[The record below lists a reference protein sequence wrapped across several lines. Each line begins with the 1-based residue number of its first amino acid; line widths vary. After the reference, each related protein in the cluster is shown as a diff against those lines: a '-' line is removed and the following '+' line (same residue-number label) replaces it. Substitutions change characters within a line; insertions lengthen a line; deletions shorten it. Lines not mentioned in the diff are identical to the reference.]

1 MAKISEIAADLG
13 KKPNIVVTKAKELGL
28 NIKGAMSTVNDEEAQ
43 RLYDYITK
51 GVDTHA
57 TSKPHKESKKETIS
71 NTDSKK
77 EASSL
82 EESEDSTSK
91 TTKAKTQNDKEE
103 FMQTALQDKTLTPE
117 ASAQESLESK
127 TTPPSQTNTK
137 DLEKEVK
144 LTPTKDK
151 IRIVSTPK
159 VETKQTPT
167 KTDFKD
173 EISSLQDM
181 KNQDARN
188 DTKKDLPIINLNKPE
203 IKQAIQE
210 IKNDLNNTR
219 LESNALPRPVEQD
232 VRKTYGR
239 VRVVSKNQTE
249 EVAPRNDK
257 KPKIDLANANETL
270 AKIKLASN
278 ETSKPRKEKKKDISK
293 APAKSAHHHAQY
305 LELDR
310 ELGFGSYDDDEE
322 EVVLLDLREQEP
334 KNEDEIEKVRKAVND
349 KIRLNRYSPYMQEGS
364 IKRSSRKSRNKGMD
378 KNNQKNEANNL
389 KEILIP
395 EDVRVYEFADKAGIE
410 LNKVLGVLFNLGLK
424 VLKNDFLDRDTI
436 EILANEFGINVK
448 IQSVGNEV
456 LEEVIND
463 QDLVE
468 RPPVVT
474 IMGHVDHGKTSL
486 LDKIRN
492 SRIASKEAGGI
503 TQHIGA
509 YMVEKN
515 GKKISFID
523 TPGHEAF
530 AQMRSRGAQVTD
542 IAIIVI
548 AADDGVKQQSIE
560 ALNHAKNANVQ
571 IIIAMNKMDKENANP
586 DKLKSECAELGFTPS
601 DWGGNYDFIPLSA
614 KSGEGIDLLLE
625 TILIQAELLE
635 LKASQKARPKAVVL
649 EGSQQKGKGSVATII
664 VQQGILKVGMSV
676 VADTAYGKIRSMQ
689 DDLGNELTELHPS
702 EIAQITGLNEVPLAG
717 SALYYTDTDSEAREQ
732 AMKRSAYLRQK
743 ALSKTTKVTFD
754 ELSTMV
760 AQENLKS
767 LPIILRADTQGSLEA
782 LKNSLLALSNDEVQI
797 NVISVGVGSITLS
810 DVNLASASTNCI
822 ILGFNI
828 KASNEIKNE
837 AKNLGVTLKTYSII
851 YDLLDEVK
859 LLIGGMMSPLMEEE
873 ITGEAVIRELF
884 TVAKVGVI
892 AGCMVNEG
900 VIEKNLHARVI
911 RNGTVVHE
919 GKIASLKRFKDDV
932 REVKK
937 GFECGIM
944 LEGFNDLKAEDV
956 IETYKQIAKKREL

>member
-13 KKPNIVVTKAKELGL
+13 KKPSIVVTKAKELGL
-28 NIKGAMSTVNDEEAQ
+28 NIKGAMSSVNDEEAL
-43 RLYDYITK
+43 RLYTYITQ
-51 GVDTHA
+51 GIDTHA
-57 TSKPHKESKKETIS
+57 STKVAADSNATKEEDAS
-71 NTDSKK
+71 NQANSSSQDNAAKIE
-77 EASSL
+77 EAL
-82 EESEDSTSK
+82 EQDIAK
-91 TTKAKTQNDKEE
+91 TTKAKKEE
-103 FMQTALQDKTLTPE
+103 DVKAALKDSTK
-117 ASAQESLESK
+117 
-127 TTPPSQTNTK
+127 K
-137 DLEKEVK
+137 DLEVTASQDTVSSQDDIKEAK
-144 LTPTKDK
+144 PLKDK

-159 VETKQTPT
+159 VETKQPDIKPDT
-167 KTDFKD
+167 KKD
-173 EISSLQDM
+173 ENFKASAMSLQDM
-181 KNQDARN
+181 KNEDSRN
-188 DTKKDLPIINLNKPE
+188 DSKKDIPILNLNKPE

-210 IKNDLNNTR
+210 IKDDLNNAK
-219 LESNALPRPVEQD
+219 LEGNSLPRPVEQD

-239 VRVVSKNQTE
+239 VRVVSKNQSE
-249 EVAPRNDK
+249 EVAPRSDK
-257 KPKIDLANANETL
+257 KPKIDLTNANETL
-270 AKIKLASN
+270 AKIKLAGS
-278 ETSKPRKEKKKDISK
+278 EGTKPKKEKKKEAPK
-293 APAKSAHHHAQY
+293 ASAKSTHHTQY

-310 ELGFGSYDDDEE
+310 ELGFGSYDDDDE
-322 EVVLLDLREQEP
+322 EVMLLDLREQEL

-364 IKRSSRKSRNKGMD
+364 IKRSTRKSRNKGMD

-436 EILANEFGINVK
+436 EILASEFGINVK
-448 IQSVGNEV
+448 IQSVGNEI
-456 LEEVIND
+456 LEEVINEE
-463 QDLVE
+463 DLVE

-492 SRIASKEAGGI
+492 SRVASREAGGI

-601 DWGGNYDFIPLSA
+601 EWGGNYDFIPLSA

-625 TILIQAELLE
+625 TILIQAELLD
-635 LKASQKARPKAVVL
+635 LKASLKARPKAIVL

-664 VQQGILKVGMSV
+664 VEQGILKVGMSV

-717 SALYYTDTDSEAREQ
+717 SSVYYTETDSEAREQ

-837 AKNLGVTLKTYSII
+837 AKNLGVSLKTYSII

-859 LLIGGMMSPLMEEE
+859 LLIGGMMSPIMEEE

-884 TVAKVGVI
+884 SVAKVGVI

-900 VIEKNLHARVI
+900 VIEKNLLARVI
-911 RNGTVVHE
+911 RNGKVVHE